1 MEQWK
6 DIEGYEGLY
15 QISSYGRVKSLERNN
30 DGKNQYGNCTMCL
43 KEKILKPWNNGKRDS
58 HLRIELR
65 NNGKRETPLVHVLV
79 AKAFIPN
86 PHNYDIIHHIDHN
99 PQNNVVKN
107 LMWMSRKEHDK
118 LHSKERG
125 EKQEKRVYQY
135 TLDGKLVA
143 VWKSAREAARQL
155 GFAQSH
161 ISSCC
166 NGGFF
171 DKSRNKWHKRETY
184 KGFKWSYT
192 PL

>member
-30 DGKNQYGNCTMCL
+30 NGKNQYGNCTMCL

-99 PQNNVVKN
+99 SQNNVVEN

-171 DKSRNKWHKRETY
+171 DKSRNKWRKRETY
-184 KGFKWSYT
+184 KGYRWSYT